1 MDPVF
6 SALNFIFSIGLN
18 HPQIREVLT
27 SIMSES
33 YDLFCRIVVSLIRT
47 LLTKIVSE
55 SFDLSCHTAVR

>member
-6 SALNFIFSIGLN
+6 YALNFIFCSGLN
-18 HPQIREVLT
+18 GPPIREVLT

-33 YDLFCRIVVSLIRT
+33 YDLFCSIVVSRIRK

-55 SFDLSCHTAVR
+55 SFDLSFYTAVR